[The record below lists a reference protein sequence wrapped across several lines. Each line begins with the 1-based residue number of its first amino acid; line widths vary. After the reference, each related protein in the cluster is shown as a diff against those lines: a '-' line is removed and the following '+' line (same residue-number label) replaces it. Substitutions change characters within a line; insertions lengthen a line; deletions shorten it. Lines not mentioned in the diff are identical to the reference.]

1 MDNDLRLQEQVERW
15 LAEHGRGAYLVGGCI
30 RDRLLG
36 RVVYDLDVVAATGG
50 LSLARL
56 LADRFGGDYY
66 PLDEA
71 RGTGR
76 AMLRTADGGRLII
89 DVSELRG
96 PDLEADLADRDFTIN
111 ALAEDPRAPGAVIDR
126 FHGLDDLR
134 AGVIHPVGPLSIRN
148 DPLRALRA
156 VRLAAELGFT
166 LSPQTEEL
174 IRQDGAGLAR
184 VSGERI
190 RDELSRIL
198 LTPRSASSLGQ
209 LDGLGLLTIVFP
221 ELEPLRGMEQPS
233 PHYLEALAHSL
244 ETVHALEGIVARLA
258 YPPSVSPE
266 TNARSEPRLGAG
278 PSELPE
284 RLVPRLR
291 EHLEQRLGDAR
302 PRLVTLKLAALLHDA
317 GKPSARGIDPEGRLR
332 FIGHEKQSA
341 VIVAN
346 VMRRLRFAGS
356 EARLGEAIVRHHM
369 RPLLLAGPGPAKVTG
384 EVRSGRSGEDAAQE
398 VSSRAIYR
406 FFRDT
411 EGAGVDILLHGMA
424 DHLATYRPGSGDE
437 AWQRLI
443 DLTARMLSDYWERR
457 AERVA
462 PLRLLDG
469 HDLQRELGLSPG
481 RHVGELLEAVREAQ
495 VSGEVHS
502 REEAL
507 ELARCL
513 LRQTADRI
521 ADA

>member
-1 MDNDLRLQEQVERW
+1 VDNHLHLQEQVERW
-15 LAEHGRGAYLVGGCI
+15 LAEHGRGAYLVGGCV

-36 RVVYDLDVVAATGG
+36 RAVYDLDVVVATGG
-50 LSLARL
+50 LALARL
-56 LADRFGGDYY
+56 LADRFGGAYY

-76 AMLRTADGGRLII
+76 AILRTADGGPLIV

-96 PDLEADLADRDFTIN
+96 PDLDADLADRDFTIN

-126 FHGLDDLR
+126 SHGLDDLR
-134 AGVIHPVGPLSIRN
+134 AGLIHPVGPLSILN

-166 LSPQTEEL
+166 LSPATADL
-174 IRQDGAGLAR
+174 IRQDGAGLVR
-184 VSGERI
+184 VSEERI

-198 LTPRSASSLGQ
+198 LSPRSASSLDQ

-221 ELEPLRGMEQPS
+221 DLEPLRGMEQPA
-233 PHYLEALAHSL
+233 PHYLDGLAHSL

-258 YPPSVSPE
+258 YPPSVAAE
-266 TNARSEPRLGAG
+266 TSGDKESGGRGPALPARLT
-278 PSELPE
+278 
-284 RLVPRLR
+284 PRLR
-291 EHLEQRLGDAR
+291 EHLGQRSGDAR
-302 PRLVTLKLAALLHDA
+302 PRLVALKLAALLHDT
-317 GKPSARGIDPEGRLR
+317 GKPSVRGINPEGRVR

-341 VIVAN
+341 LLVAN
-346 VMRRLRFAGS
+346 AMRRLRFAGS

-369 RPLLLAGPGPAKVTG
+369 RPLLLAGPGPTQAASAACPRG
-384 EVRSGRSGEDAAQE
+384 SGKDAGQE
-398 VSSRAIYR
+398 VSRRAIYR

-411 EGAGVDILLHGMA
+411 EGAGVDILLHAMA

-443 DLTARMLSDYWERR
+443 ELTARMLSDYWERR

-462 PLRLLDG
+462 PPRLLDG
-469 HDLQRELGLSPG
+469 HDLQRELGLPPG

-495 VSGEVHS
+495 VTGEVHS
-502 REEAL
+502 HEEAL
-507 ELARCL
+507 EWARGL
-513 LRQTADRI
+513 LRQTTDRTE
-521 ADA
+521 D